1 MGKAACFRLPVWR
14 DRDIRAG
21 CSPSDPKRSV
31 QEAFPIC
38 HPGPPRQ
45 TFLPSEKR
53 TKRNEAGQ
61 CHRESFCHTC
71 EFIVE
76 PRRGRSVL
84 GKGGFCSKDKERTLD
99 SP

>member
-14 DRDIRAG
+14 DRDIHTG

-53 TKRNEAGQ
+53 TKRNEA